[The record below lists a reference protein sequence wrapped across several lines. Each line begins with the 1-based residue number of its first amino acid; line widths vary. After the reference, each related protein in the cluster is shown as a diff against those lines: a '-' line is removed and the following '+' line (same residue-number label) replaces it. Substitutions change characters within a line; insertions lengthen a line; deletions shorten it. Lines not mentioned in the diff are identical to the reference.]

1 MNAIES
7 QRSPAERGG
16 RQGLF
21 KGARGA
27 KGAIALLGLAGVT
40 LAVALLGTFALLGSG
55 WAQAAAAGSGVPG
68 DAWAWGLSAA
78 AASTA
83 LAALGAGFA
92 VAKVGTAAIGAL
104 AEKPELFGRL
114 LIFVGLAEGIA
125 IYGLIVSILILNRL
139 A

>member
-1 MNAIES
+1 MKS
-7 QRSPAERGG
+7 TT
-16 RQGLF
+16 F
-21 KGARGA
+21 KFGAA
-27 KGAIALLGLAGVT
+27 LALLTFTVGLMAT
-40 LAVALLGTFALLGSG
+40 LLLLTALP
-55 WAQAAAAGSGVPG
+55 AQAAAAGAALPG
-68 DAWAWGLSAA
+68 EAWAWGLGAA

-92 VAKVGTAAIGAL
+92 VAKVGAAAIGAL

-139 A
+139 T